1 MQPMETLAVQVLSTG
16 GRRGAE
22 DRARTTGA
30 RVTENHEYSQRL
42 GKRFWPVA
50 AAVLMFCALGKASW
64 GQDAAEPEEYAGLD
78 EAVVRVE
85 PVKHTVQVGRPV
97 WADFTI
103 CNPTDLPL
111 KLQFGKAPEGVAPSE
126 PTVLPLE
133 HVFSG
138 PGLDAVRVASTVD
151 DSDVG
156 SPTMMEDIVSYAAP
170 IIIAPRGILGVRVNL
185 AQYFM
190 GLSQPGSFRLT
201 WRPYAGAIESEP
213 AKLFV
218 TQLKQVVIDTKF
230 GEMTVALEY
239 EKAPNHVANFL
250 ELAESGFYNNKTFH
264 MVIPGLLIH
273 GGCPRGDGTGVRPD
287 GKLLKAEFN
296 DLPHKA
302 GTVSMSRKPNDPDS
316 ASCQFFICVTR
327 IRELDGQYTVFGH
340 LVGQESFDTLQKISQ
355 VETDDR
361 DRPLRPVY
369 IRQMRVENA
378 PSDYNDNQPIMLH

>member
-1 MQPMETLAVQVLSTG
+1 
-16 GRRGAE
+16 
-22 DRARTTGA
+22 
-30 RVTENHEYSQRL
+30 
-42 GKRFWPVA
+42 
-50 AAVLMFCALGKASW
+50 MFCALGRAAW
-64 GQDAAEPEEYAGLD
+64 GQVATEPEEWAGLG
-78 EAVVRVE
+78 EAVARIELVA
-85 PVKHTVQVGRPV
+85 HTVQVGRPV

-111 KLQFGKAPEGVAPSE
+111 RLQFGRVPEVFAASE
-126 PTVLPLE
+126 PAVLPLE

-138 PGLDAVRVASTVD
+138 PGLSAVRVASAAD

-156 SPTMMEDIVSYAAP
+156 SPTMLADILAYASP
-170 IIIAPRGILGVRVNL
+170 IVIAPRGILGVRLNL
-185 AQYFM
+185 ADYFV
-190 GLSQPGSFRLT
+190 GLSQTGTYRLT
-201 WRPYAGAIESEP
+201 WRPYGGAMESEP
-213 AKLFV
+213 VKLSI
-218 TQLKQVVIDTKF
+218 TQLKQVVIDTRF

-264 MVIPGLLIH
+264 MVIRGLLVH

-287 GKLLKAEFN
+287 GKLLDAEFN

-361 DRPLRPVY
+361 DRPIRPIY

-378 PSDYNDNQPIMLH
+378 PSDYRDNQPTVLQ